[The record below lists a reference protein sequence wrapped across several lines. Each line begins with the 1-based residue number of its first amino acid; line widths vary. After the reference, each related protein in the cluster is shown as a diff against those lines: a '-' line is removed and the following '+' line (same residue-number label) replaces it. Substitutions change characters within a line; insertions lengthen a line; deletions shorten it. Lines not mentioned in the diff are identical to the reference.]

1 MAVSHLPL
9 LTLSNHWVSVIHEEI
24 SFVQFDKGYMSPHFI
39 TNQEKSTVEF
49 DKAKILVTDQ
59 KITSAKELVPL
70 LEKTSQLS
78 VPLLIIAEDI
88 SAEVLE
94 ILVVN
99 KKQGL
104 INVAVVKCPGM
115 LDGKKALLQDIA
127 LMTGFSQSF
136 VLSK

>member
-1 MAVSHLPL
+1 
-9 LTLSNHWVSVIHEEI
+9 
-24 SFVQFDKGYMSPHFI
+24 MSPHFI

-78 VPLLIIAEDI
+78 VPLLIIAENI

-104 INVAVVKCPGM
+104 INVAVVECPGM

-127 LMTGFSQSF
+127 LMTGLF
-136 VLSK
+136 LSLICTFNVQILT